1 MEELL
6 LNRMLK
12 ANYYALFIAITKNMS
27 AKSALKLLWIYPE
40 NRGGRQK

>member
-12 ANYYALFIAITKNMS
+12 AKYYALFIAITKNMS
-27 AKSALKLLWIYPE
+27 AKSALKLLGIYPE
-40 NRGGRQK
+40 K

>member
-12 ANYYALFIAITKNMS
+12 ANYYALFIAIAKNMS
-27 AKSALKLLWIYPE
+27 AKSALKLLGIYPE
-40 NRGGRQK
+40 K